1 MSSFWDT
8 VGIII
13 LILAFI
19 LVLSET
25 VRTLIGF
32 LKDDDD

>member
-19 LVLSET
+19 LVLAET

-32 LKDDDD
+32 LKDDD